1 MGLRTAETNRDET
14 KGPSWA
20 PKKAHLKTK
29 MTMISSL
36 CANSDQSV
44 STIMENFVPGEN
56 FVIDYLICLY
66 LNRTSLFFNFFL
78 SFFFFFAC
86 KSSARIVTCNHLQG
100 VLIYLNWCQ
109 TSIISRHYTSTA
121 ASASDSLVQFYW
133 KRLHLSFLN
142 STRDKLRFFNYLNR
156 FLGVSGL
163 WRKYQVY
170 IFVFFFSKLV
180 SQNGLFDF
188 NSFFAWKVL

>member
-36 CANSDQSV
+36 CASSDQSV
-44 STIMENFVPGEN
+44 STILKNFRSWRK
-56 FVIDYLICLY
+56 FWIDYLICLY
-66 LNRTSLFFNFFL
+66 LNHTSLCFNFFQ
-78 SFFFFFAC
+78 SFFFSFFAP

-109 TSIISRHYTSTA
+109 TSIISRHYTSTV

-133 KRLHLSFLN
+133 KRLRLSFLN
-142 STRDKLRFFNYLNR
+142 SMRDKLRFFNYLNR

-170 IFVFFFSKLV
+170 IFLFFSKLA

-188 NSFFAWKVL
+188 HSLFAWKVL